1 MKILGG
7 ISLQSKKE
15 NEFPLIPLRDMVI
28 FPGMAKAFYVGRY
41 ESIEAVNLSMS
52 SYEKKIFLITQKDS
66 NVENPAENDL
76 YHIGIIAEILEVKPG
91 PDRKII
97 KLVVKGED
105 RAKLHKITVEN
116 EVKKAHV
123 NKIAIQTLP
132 NSSKSEA
139 LMNLIVKEFKKFST
153 LAKLQP
159 EILKGLSEVDN
170 EEVLLNMII
179 PHLKINIAKQIE
191 LLEEIDLA
199 KRLSILSEL
208 IISNLEILQIEKKID
223 LEVRKKMERNQKEYY
238 LNEQIKE
245 IQKELGQMSDDYGDI
260 SNIEEFQKKID
271 TLGLPDTVKTKVL
284 KEQKRL
290 MKMPQ
295 ISPEASVIRTYID
308 WLMEL
313 PWLNKSEDSKDLNN
327 AKQILD
333 EEHFSLHKVKNR
345 ILEFLAVRQLNS
357 KTKGPILCFIGP
369 PGTGKTSLAK
379 SVAKAIGREFV
390 RISLGGVRDEAEI
403 RGHRRT
409 YLGALPGK
417 IIQSMKKV
425 NTINPVFLLDEIDKM
440 SSDFRG
446 DPASALLEVLDP
458 EQNHQ
463 FVDHYLEVPYNL
475 SEVMFITTANSLQG
489 IPYPL
494 LDRMEIIN
502 ISSYTEIEKLNIA
515 KKFLL
520 PRECEENGISHIELL
535 IKDATLLEI
544 IRSYTM
550 EAGVRSL
557 QRQIASICRKIAR
570 KIVLGNKITEK
581 FIITRKNLYKFLG
594 KKKYFKPSV
603 DEVLDVGVS
612 HGLAWSEL
620 GGALLPIEIVLY
632 PGSGKI
638 ILTGKLGE
646 VMKESAQTA
655 FSYIRANAFLY
666 DIKYNDFFKDYDV
679 HIHFPEGATPKDG
692 PSAGIAITC
701 GILSALTK
709 IPMHS
714 NVAMTGEI
722 TLTGKVL
729 PIGGLKE
736 KALAAARHKKDTI
749 IIPSENEKDLEDIP
763 KIVRNRVKFIT
774 VKRADDVF
782 KIVFDDMIYKIEEHL
797 ENDESEKKNKT
808 TSEGNILGEKD
819 FDEVIIQQ

>member
-28 FPGMAKAFYVGRY
+28 FPGMVKAFYVGRY

-52 SYEKKIFLITQKDS
+52 SYDKNIFLITQRDS
-66 NVENPAENDL
+66 NVENPSENDL
-76 YHIGIIAEILEVKPG
+76 YNIGVVAQILEVRPG

-97 KLVVKGED
+97 KLVVKGND
-105 RAKLHKITVEN
+105 RARLNRIFVEN
-116 EVKKAHV
+116 DVKKAGIQ
-123 NKIAIQTLP
+123 KIELQSLP
-132 NSSKSEA
+132 DDSRSEA
-139 LMNLIVKEFKKFST
+139 VLNLVVKEFKRFSV
-153 LAKLQP
+153 LAKIQP
-159 EILKGLSEVDN
+159 EVLKSISQTEN
-170 EEVLLNMII
+170 EETLLNLMI
-179 PHLKINIAKQIE
+179 PHLKINITKQVE
-191 LLEEIDLA
+191 LLEEPDLIR
-199 KRLSILSEL
+199 RLTILSEL
-208 IISNLEILQIEKKID
+208 IISNIEILQIEKKID
-223 LEVRKKMERNQKEYY
+223 LEVRKKLEKNQKEYY

-245 IQKELGQMSDDYGDI
+245 IQKELGQLSDDFSDI
-260 SNIEEFQKKID
+260 SNIEEFEKKLES
-271 TLGLPDTVKTKVL
+271 LGLPDGVKAKVV

-290 MKMPQ
+290 SKMPQ

-308 WLMEL
+308 WLTEL
-313 PWLNKSEDSKDLNN
+313 PWNNKSEDSKDLNS
-327 AKQILD
+327 AKKVLD
-333 EEHFSLHKVKNR
+333 EEHYSLHKVKNR

-357 KTKGPILCFIGP
+357 KTKGPILCFVGP

-379 SVAKAIGREFV
+379 SVANAIGREFV

-425 NTINPVFLLDEIDKM
+425 KTINPVFLLDEIDKM

-475 SEVMFITTANSLQG
+475 SEVMFITTANSVQG

-494 LDRMEIIN
+494 LDRMEIIH
-502 ISSYTEIEKLNIA
+502 ISSYTEIEKINIA
-515 KKFLL
+515 RKFLL
-520 PRECEENGISHIELL
+520 TKESAENGIGQIDLKIS
-535 IKDATLLEI
+535 DSTLLEI

-550 EAGVRSL
+550 ESGVRSL

-570 KIVLGNKITEK
+570 RIVLHNMQTDSINVNK
-581 FIITRKNLYKFLG
+581 KNLAKFLG
-594 KKKYFKPSV
+594 KKKYLEPTI

-612 HGLAWSEL
+612 HGLAWSEI

-632 PGSGKI
+632 PGTGKI

-666 DIKYNDFFKDYDV
+666 EIKYKDFFKDFDV

-736 KALAAARHKKDTI
+736 KALAAARHKKEMVL
-749 IIPSENEKDLEDIP
+749 IPAENEKDLDELP
-763 KIVRNRVKFIT
+763 KIVRSRIKFVP

-782 KIVFDDMIYKIEEHL
+782 KIVFDDMIYKVEDQN
-797 ENDESEKKNKT
+797 ENDKKEENVK
-808 TSEGNILGEKD
+808 SAGIVEGKD
-819 FDEVIIQQ
+819 FEEVIVQQ